1 MLRTAA
7 CFLAATASYK
17 DVLRDG
23 KKLVVPQMKRFKYL
37 KAKGKNS
44 KAIVVLPAAM
54 AGRISSDRD
63 RRWLSRSPLRV
74 SGSPGE
80 IFARVLSAAGL
91 SPVEEGL
98 AALRLWGQTGDRPNV
113 WVAAADPIHLE
124 ARLDRLR
131 LHALKGAQW
140 PRSDL
145 RAIFDFL
152 QKSLGDDTT
161 IAFVRVGNYAYLRG
175 DEAMATASVS
185 AAVIDGQEPD
195 EFMPSGESAAGY
207 HRLSG
212 EMQMCL
218 HDHEINLRRE
228 AQGLMPVNSVWFWG
242 GGKAPQKKVQKL
254 PLLFGDDPLFK
265 GYWES
270 CTGVM
275 EPWPGNFA
283 RCLDIAVKDLVVV
296 TPAIGQDGDLLATY
310 FDELREL
317 LKIGRLNKL
326 VLLFR
331 DGLTAEVGRFDAF
344 RLWRRLSE
352 LL

>member
-1 MLRTAA
+1 M
-7 CFLAATASYK
+7 K
-17 DVLRDG
+17 D
-23 KKLVVPQMKRFKYL
+23 
-37 KAKGKNS
+37 KGKNR
-44 KAIVVLPAAM
+44 KAVVVLPAAM

-63 RRWLSRSPLRV
+63 RRWLSRSSLRV
-74 SGSPGE
+74 SDSPRE
-80 IFARVLSAAGL
+80 IFARVLSAVGL

-113 WVAAADPIHLE
+113 WVAAADPVHLE
-124 ARLDRLR
+124 ARLDHLC
-131 LHALKGAQW
+131 LYALKGAQW
-140 PRSDL
+140 PGSDL

-152 QKSLGDDTT
+152 QKSLGDDTSF
-161 IAFVRVGNYAYLRG
+161 AFVRIGKFGYLRG
-175 DEAMATASVS
+175 DEAMATAMVS
-185 AAVIDGQEPD
+185 AAAIDGQEPD
-195 EFMPSGESAAGY
+195 AFMPSGESAAGY

-228 AQGLMPVNSVWFWG
+228 AQGLMPVNAVWFWG
-242 GGKAPQKKVQKL
+242 GGKAPQKTVQKL
-254 PLLFGDDPLFK
+254 PPLFGDDPLFK

-270 CTGVM
+270 RTGVT

-283 RCLDIAVKDLVVV
+283 RCLDIAIKDLVVV
-296 TPAIGQDGDLLATY
+296 TPASSKGGDLLAAY
-310 FDELREL
+310 FEELREL
-317 LKIGRLNKL
+317 LKTGRLNKL

>member
-1 MLRTAA
+1 M
-7 CFLAATASYK
+7 K
-17 DVLRDG
+17 D
-23 KKLVVPQMKRFKYL
+23 
-37 KAKGKNS
+37 KGKNR
-44 KAIVVLPAAM
+44 KAVVVLPAAM
-54 AGRISSDRD
+54 AGRISGDRD
-63 RRWLSRSPLRV
+63 RRWLSRSSLRV
-74 SGSPGE
+74 SDSPRE
-80 IFARVLSAAGL
+80 IFARVLSAIRL

-113 WVAAADPIHLE
+113 WVAAADPVHLE
-124 ARLDRLR
+124 ARLDHLC
-131 LHALKGAQW
+131 LYALKGAQW
-140 PRSDL
+140 PGSDL

-152 QKSLGDDTT
+152 QKSLGDDTSF
-161 IAFVRVGNYAYLRG
+161 AFVRIGKFGYLRG
-175 DEAMATASVS
+175 DGAMATAMMS

-195 EFMPSGESAAGY
+195 AFMPSGESAAGY

-228 AQGLMPVNSVWFWG
+228 AQGLMPVNAVWFWG
-242 GGKAPQKKVQKL
+242 GGKAPQKRVQKL
-254 PLLFGDDPLFK
+254 PPLFGDDPLFK

-270 CTGVM
+270 CTGVT

-283 RCLDIAVKDLVVV
+283 RCLDIAIKDLVVV
-296 TPAIGQDGDLLATY
+296 TPASSKGGDLLAAY
-310 FDELREL
+310 FEELREL
-317 LKIGRLNKL
+317 LKTGRLNKL

>member
-1 MLRTAA
+1 L
-7 CFLAATASYK
+7 K
-17 DVLRDG
+17 D
-23 KKLVVPQMKRFKYL
+23 
-37 KAKGKNS
+37 KGKNR
-44 KAIVVLPAAM
+44 KAVVVLPAAM

-63 RRWLSRSPLRV
+63 RRWLSRSSLRV
-74 SGSPGE
+74 SDSPRE
-80 IFARVLSAAGL
+80 IFARVLSAIRL

-113 WVAAADPIHLE
+113 WVAAADPVHLE
-124 ARLDRLR
+124 ARLDHLC
-131 LHALKGAQW
+131 LYALKGAQW
-140 PRSDL
+140 PGSDL

-152 QKSLGDDTT
+152 QKSLGDDTSF
-161 IAFVRVGNYAYLRG
+161 AFVRIGKFGYLRG
-175 DEAMATASVS
+175 EEAMATAMVS

-195 EFMPSGESAAGY
+195 AFMPSGESAAGY

-228 AQGLMPVNSVWFWG
+228 AQGLMPVNAVWFWG
-242 GGKAPQKKVQKL
+242 GGMAPQKTVQKL
-254 PLLFGDDPLFK
+254 PPLFGDDPLFK

-270 CTGVM
+270 CTGVT

-283 RCLDIAVKDLVVV
+283 RCLDIAIKDLVVV
-296 TPAIGQDGDLLATY
+296 TPASSKGGDLLATY
-310 FDELREL
+310 FEELREL
-317 LKIGRLNKL
+317 LKTGRLNKL

>member
-1 MLRTAA
+1 MG
-7 CFLAATASYK
+7 CC
-17 DVLRDG
+17 
-23 KKLVVPQMKRFKYL
+23 
-37 KAKGKNS
+37 
-44 KAIVVLPAAM
+44 
-54 AGRISSDRD
+54 
-63 RRWLSRSPLRV
+63 RR
-74 SGSPGE
+74 PG
-80 IFARVLSAAGL
+80 
-91 SPVEEGL
+91 P
-98 AALRLWGQTGDRPNV
+98 
-113 WVAAADPIHLE
+113 
-124 ARLDRLR
+124 RLDHLC
-131 LHALKGAQW
+131 LYALTGAQW
-140 PRSDL
+140 PGSDL

-161 IAFVRVGNYAYLRG
+161 FAFVRVGKYGYLRG

-195 EFMPSGESAAGY
+195 EFMPSGEFAAGY

-228 AQGLMPVNSVWFWG
+228 ARGLMPVNSVWFWG
-242 GGKAPQKKVQKL
+242 GGKAPQKTVQKM
-254 PLLFGDDPLFK
+254 PPLFGDDPLFN

-296 TPAIGQDGDLLATY
+296 TPAADKHGDLLASY
-310 FDELREL
+310 FEELREL

-344 RLWRRLSE
+344 RLWRRISE

>member
-1 MLRTAA
+1 M
-7 CFLAATASYK
+7 
-17 DVLRDG
+17 
-23 KKLVVPQMKRFKYL
+23 
-37 KAKGKNS
+37 
-44 KAIVVLPAAM
+44 
-54 AGRISSDRD
+54 
-63 RRWLSRSPLRV
+63 
-74 SGSPGE
+74 
-80 IFARVLSAAGL
+80 LSAIRL

-113 WVAAADPIHLE
+113 WVAAADPVHLE
-124 ARLDRLR
+124 ARLDHLC
-131 LHALKGAQW
+131 LYALKGAQW
-140 PRSDL
+140 PGSDL

-152 QKSLGDDTT
+152 QKSLGDDTSF
-161 IAFVRVGNYAYLRG
+161 AFVRVGKYGYLRG
-175 DEAMATASVS
+175 DEALATASVS

-195 EFMPSGESAAGY
+195 AFMPSGESAAGY

-228 AQGLMPVNSVWFWG
+228 AQGLMPVNAVWFWG
-242 GGKAPQKKVQKL
+242 GGKAPQKTVQKL
-254 PLLFGDDPLFK
+254 PPLFGDDPLFK

-270 CTGVM
+270 CTGVT

-283 RCLDIAVKDLVVV
+283 RCLDIAIKDLVVV
-296 TPAIGQDGDLLATY
+296 TPASSKGGDLLAAY
-310 FDELREL
+310 FEELREL
-317 LKIGRLNKL
+317 LKTGRLNKL

>member
-1 MLRTAA
+1 L
-7 CFLAATASYK
+7 K
-17 DVLRDG
+17 D
-23 KKLVVPQMKRFKYL
+23 
-37 KAKGKNS
+37 KGKNR
-44 KAIVVLPAAM
+44 KAVVVLPAAM

-63 RRWLSRSPLRV
+63 RRWLSRSSLRV
-74 SGSPGE
+74 ADSPRE
-80 IFARVLSAAGL
+80 IFARVLSAVRL

-113 WVAAADPIHLE
+113 WVAAADPVHLE
-124 ARLDRLR
+124 ARLDHLC
-131 LHALKGAQW
+131 LYALKGAQW
-140 PRSDL
+140 PGSDL

-152 QKSLGDDTT
+152 QKSLGDDTSF
-161 IAFVRVGNYAYLRG
+161 AFVRIGKFGYLRG
-175 DEAMATASVS
+175 DEAMATAMVS

-195 EFMPSGESAAGY
+195 AFMPSGESAAGY

-228 AQGLMPVNSVWFWG
+228 AQGLMPVNAVWFWG
-242 GGKAPQKKVQKL
+242 GGKAPQKTVQKL
-254 PLLFGDDPLFK
+254 PPLFGDDPLFK

-270 CTGVM
+270 CTGVT

-283 RCLDIAVKDLVVV
+283 RCLDIAIKDLVVV
-296 TPAIGQDGDLLATY
+296 TPASSKGGDLLAAY
-310 FDELREL
+310 FGELREL
-317 LKIGRLNKL
+317 LKTGRLNKL

>member
-1 MLRTAA
+1 M
-7 CFLAATASYK
+7 K
-17 DVLRDG
+17 D
-23 KKLVVPQMKRFKYL
+23 
-37 KAKGKNS
+37 KGKS
-44 KAIVVLPAAM
+44 RKAVIVLPAAM
-54 AGRISSDRD
+54 AGRISSDGD
-63 RRWLSRSPLRV
+63 RRWLFRSSLRV
-74 SGSPGE
+74 SDSPRE
-80 IFARVLSAAGL
+80 IFARVLSAVGL
-91 SPVEEGL
+91 APVEEGL

-113 WVAAADPIHLE
+113 WVAAADPVHLE
-124 ARLDRLR
+124 ARLDHLC
-131 LHALKGAQW
+131 LYALTGAQW
-140 PRSDL
+140 PGSDL

-152 QKSLGDDTT
+152 QKSLGDDTSF
-161 IAFVRVGNYAYLRG
+161 AFVRVGKYGYLRG
-175 DEAMATASVS
+175 DEALATASVS

-275 EPWPGNFA
+275 GPWPGNFA
-283 RCLDIAVKDLVVV
+283 KCLDIAIKDLVVV
-296 TPAIGQDGDLLATY
+296 TPASDKGGDSLAAY
-310 FDELREL
+310 IEELRGL
-317 LKIGRLNKL
+317 LKTGRLNKL

>member
-1 MLRTAA
+1 M
-7 CFLAATASYK
+7 K
-17 DVLRDG
+17 D
-23 KKLVVPQMKRFKYL
+23 
-37 KAKGKNS
+37 KGKNR
-44 KAIVVLPAAM
+44 KAVVVLPAAM

-63 RRWLSRSPLRV
+63 RRWLSRSSLRV
-74 SGSPGE
+74 SDSPRE
-80 IFARVLSAAGL
+80 IFARVLSAIRL
-91 SPVEEGL
+91 SPVEDGL

-113 WVAAADPIHLE
+113 WVAAADPVHLE
-124 ARLDRLR
+124 ARLDHLC
-131 LHALKGAQW
+131 LYALKGAQW
-140 PRSDL
+140 PGSDL

-152 QKSLGDDTT
+152 QKSLGDDTSF
-161 IAFVRVGNYAYLRG
+161 AFVRIGKFGYLRG
-175 DEAMATASVS
+175 DEAMATARVS

-195 EFMPSGESAAGY
+195 AFMPSGESAAGY

-228 AQGLMPVNSVWFWG
+228 AQGLMPVNAVWFWG
-242 GGKAPQKKVQKL
+242 GGKAPQKTVQKL
-254 PLLFGDDPLFK
+254 PPLFGDDPLFK

-270 CTGVM
+270 CTGVT

-283 RCLDIAVKDLVVV
+283 RCLDIAIKDLVVV
-296 TPAIGQDGDLLATY
+296 TPASSKGGDLLAAY
-310 FDELREL
+310 FEELREL
-317 LKIGRLNKL
+317 LKTGRLNKL

>member
-1 MLRTAA
+1 M
-7 CFLAATASYK
+7 K
-17 DVLRDG
+17 D
-23 KKLVVPQMKRFKYL
+23 
-37 KAKGKNS
+37 KGKNR
-44 KAIVVLPAAM
+44 KAVVVLPAAM

-63 RRWLSRSPLRV
+63 RRWLSRSSLRV
-74 SGSPGE
+74 SDSPRE
-80 IFARVLSAAGL
+80 IFARVLSAIRL

-113 WVAAADPIHLE
+113 WVAAADPVHLE
-124 ARLDRLR
+124 ARLDHLC
-131 LHALKGAQW
+131 LYALKGAQW
-140 PRSDL
+140 PGSDL

-152 QKSLGDDTT
+152 QKSLGDDTSF
-161 IAFVRVGNYAYLRG
+161 AFVRIGKFGYLRG
-175 DEAMATASVS
+175 DEAMATAMVS

-195 EFMPSGESAAGY
+195 AFMPSGESAAGY

-228 AQGLMPVNSVWFWG
+228 AQGLMPVNAVWFWG
-242 GGKAPQKKVQKL
+242 GGKAPQKTVQKL
-254 PLLFGDDPLFK
+254 PPLFGDDPLFK

-270 CTGVM
+270 CTGVT

-283 RCLDIAVKDLVVV
+283 RCLDIAIKDLVVV
-296 TPAIGQDGDLLATY
+296 TPASSKGGDLLAAY
-310 FDELREL
+310 FEELREL
-317 LKIGRLNKL
+317 LKTGRLNKL

>member
-1 MLRTAA
+1 M
-7 CFLAATASYK
+7 K
-17 DVLRDG
+17 D
-23 KKLVVPQMKRFKYL
+23 
-37 KAKGKNS
+37 KGKNR
-44 KAIVVLPAAM
+44 KAVVVLPAAM

-63 RRWLSRSPLRV
+63 RRWLSRSSLRV
-74 SGSPGE
+74 SDSPRE
-80 IFARVLSAAGL
+80 IFARVLSAIRL
-91 SPVEEGL
+91 SPVEDGL

-113 WVAAADPIHLE
+113 WVAAADPVHLE
-124 ARLDRLR
+124 ARLDHLC
-131 LHALKGAQW
+131 LYALKGAQW
-140 PRSDL
+140 PGSDL

-152 QKSLGDDTT
+152 QKSLGDDTSF
-161 IAFVRVGNYAYLRG
+161 AFVRIGKFGYLRG
-175 DEAMATASVS
+175 DETMATAMVS

-195 EFMPSGESAAGY
+195 AFMPSGESAAGY

-228 AQGLMPVNSVWFWG
+228 AQGLMPVNAVWFWG
-242 GGKAPQKKVQKL
+242 GGKAPQKTAQKL
-254 PLLFGDDPLFK
+254 PPLFGDDPLFK

-270 CTGVM
+270 CTGVT

-283 RCLDIAVKDLVVV
+283 RCLDIAIKDLVVV
-296 TPAIGQDGDLLATY
+296 TPASSKGGDLLAAY
-310 FDELREL
+310 FEELREL
-317 LKIGRLNKL
+317 LKTGRLNKL

>member
-1 MLRTAA
+1 M
-7 CFLAATASYK
+7 K
-17 DVLRDG
+17 DKEKNR
-23 KKLVVPQMKRFKYL
+23 
-37 KAKGKNS
+37 KAV
-44 KAIVVLPAAM
+44 VVLPAAM

-74 SGSPGE
+74 SDSPRE
-80 IFARVLSAAGL
+80 IFARVLSALGL

-113 WVAAADPIHLE
+113 WVAAADPVHLE
-124 ARLDRLR
+124 ARLDHLC
-131 LHALKGAQW
+131 LYALTGAQW
-140 PRSDL
+140 PGSDL

-152 QKSLGDDTT
+152 QKSLGDDTSF
-161 IAFVRVGNYAYLRG
+161 AFVRVGKYGYLRG
-175 DEAMATASVS
+175 DEALATASVS

-218 HDHEINLRRE
+218 HDHEINQRRE

-242 GGKAPQKKVQKL
+242 GGKAPQKTVQKM
-254 PLLFGDDPLFK
+254 PPLFGGDPLFK

-283 RCLDIAVKDLVVV
+283 KCLDIAIKDLVVV
-296 TPAIGQDGDLLATY
+296 TPASDKGGDSLAAY
-310 FDELREL
+310 IEELRGL

>member
-1 MLRTAA
+1 
-7 CFLAATASYK
+7 
-17 DVLRDG
+17 
-23 KKLVVPQMKRFKYL
+23 L
-37 KAKGKNS
+37 KNKGKS
-44 KAIVVLPAAM
+44 RKAVVVLPAAM

-63 RRWLSRSPLRV
+63 RRWLSRSSLRV
-74 SGSPGE
+74 SDSPRE
-80 IFARVLSAAGL
+80 IFARVLSAVRL
-91 SPVEEGL
+91 SPVAEGL

-113 WVAAADPIHLE
+113 WVAAADPVHLE
-124 ARLDRLR
+124 ARLDHLC
-131 LHALKGAQW
+131 LYALKGAQW
-140 PRSDL
+140 PGSDL

-152 QKSLGDDTT
+152 QKSLGDDTSF
-161 IAFVRVGNYAYLRG
+161 AFVRIGNFGYLRG
-175 DEAMATASVS
+175 DEAMATAMVS
-185 AAVIDGQEPD
+185 AAAIDGQEPD
-195 EFMPSGESAAGY
+195 AFMPSGESAAGY

-228 AQGLMPVNSVWFWG
+228 AQGLMPVNAVWFWG
-242 GGKAPQKKVQKL
+242 GGKAPQKTVQKL
-254 PLLFGDDPLFK
+254 PPLFGDDPLFK

-270 CTGVM
+270 RTGVT

-283 RCLDIAVKDLVVV
+283 RCLDIAIKDLVVV
-296 TPAIGQDGDLLATY
+296 TPASSKGGDLLAAY
-310 FDELREL
+310 FEELREL
-317 LKIGRLNKL
+317 LKTGRLNKL

>member
-1 MLRTAA
+1 
-7 CFLAATASYK
+7 
-17 DVLRDG
+17 
-23 KKLVVPQMKRFKYL
+23 
-37 KAKGKNS
+37 
-44 KAIVVLPAAM
+44 M

-74 SGSPGE
+74 SDSPRE
-80 IFARVLSAAGL
+80 IFARVLSAIGL

-113 WVAAADPIHLE
+113 WVAAVDPVHLE
-124 ARLDRLR
+124 ARLDHLC
-131 LHALKGAQW
+131 LYALTGAQW
-140 PRSDL
+140 PGSDL

-152 QKSLGDDTT
+152 QKSLGDGTSF
-161 IAFVRVGNYAYLRG
+161 AFVRVGEYGYLRG
-175 DEAMATASVS
+175 DEAMATALVS

-195 EFMPSGESAAGY
+195 VFMPSGESAAGY
-207 HRLSG
+207 NRLSG

-218 HDHEINLRRE
+218 HDHAINLRRE
-228 AQGLMPVNSVWFWG
+228 AQGLMPVNAVWFWG
-242 GGKAPQKKVQKL
+242 GGKAPQKTVQKM
-254 PLLFGDDPLFK
+254 PPLFGDDPLFR

-283 RCLDIAVKDLVVV
+283 RCLDIAIKDLVVV
-296 TPAIGQDGDLLATY
+296 TPASNKGGDLLAAY
-310 FDELREL
+310 FEELRDL
-317 LKIGRLNKL
+317 LKTGRLNKL

>member
-1 MLRTAA
+1 M
-7 CFLAATASYK
+7 K
-17 DVLRDG
+17 D
-23 KKLVVPQMKRFKYL
+23 
-37 KAKGKNS
+37 KGKNR
-44 KAIVVLPAAM
+44 KAVVVLPAAM

-63 RRWLSRSPLRV
+63 RRWLSRSSLRV
-74 SGSPGE
+74 SDSPRE
-80 IFARVLSAAGL
+80 IFARVLSAIRL
-91 SPVEEGL
+91 SPVEDGL

-113 WVAAADPIHLE
+113 WVAAADPVHLE
-124 ARLDRLR
+124 ARLDHLC
-131 LHALKGAQW
+131 LYALKGAQW
-140 PRSDL
+140 PGSDL

-152 QKSLGDDTT
+152 QKSLGDDTSF
-161 IAFVRVGNYAYLRG
+161 AFVRIGKFGYLRG
-175 DEAMATASVS
+175 DETMATAMVS

-195 EFMPSGESAAGY
+195 AFMPSGESAAGY

-242 GGKAPQKKVQKL
+242 GGKAPQKTVQKM
-254 PLLFGDDPLFK
+254 PPLFGDDPLFK

-270 CTGVM
+270 CTGVT

-283 RCLDIAVKDLVVV
+283 RCLDIAIKDLVVV
-296 TPAIGQDGDLLATY
+296 TPASSKGGDLLAAY
-310 FDELREL
+310 FEELREL
-317 LKIGRLNKL
+317 LKTGRLNKL

-344 RLWRRLSE
+344 RLWRRISE

>member
-1 MLRTAA
+1 
-7 CFLAATASYK
+7 
-17 DVLRDG
+17 
-23 KKLVVPQMKRFKYL
+23 
-37 KAKGKNS
+37 
-44 KAIVVLPAAM
+44 M

-63 RRWLSRSPLRV
+63 RRWLSRSLLRV
-74 SGSPGE
+74 SDSRRE

-91 SPVEEGL
+91 LPVDEGL

-113 WVAAADPIHLE
+113 WVAAADPVHLE
-124 ARLDRLR
+124 ARLDHLC
-131 LHALKGAQW
+131 LYALKGAQW
-140 PRSDL
+140 PGPDL

-152 QKSLGDDTT
+152 QKSLGDDTSF
-161 IAFVRVGNYAYLRG
+161 AFVRIGKFGYLRG
-175 DEAMATASVS
+175 DEAMATAMVS

-195 EFMPSGESAAGY
+195 AFMPSGESAAGY

-218 HDHEINLRRE
+218 HDHEINLRRQ
-228 AQGLMPVNSVWFWG
+228 AQDLMPVNAVWFWG
-242 GGKAPQKKVQKL
+242 GGKAPQKTVQKL
-254 PLLFGDDPLFK
+254 PPLFGDDPLFK

-270 CTGVM
+270 CTGVT

-283 RCLDIAVKDLVVV
+283 RCLDVAIKDLVVV
-296 TPAIGQDGDLLATY
+296 TPASSKGGDLLAAY
-310 FDELREL
+310 FEELRKL
-317 LKIGRLNKL
+317 LKTGRLNKL

>member
-1 MLRTAA
+1 MTDKEKNR
-7 CFLAATASYK
+7 
-17 DVLRDG
+17 
-23 KKLVVPQMKRFKYL
+23 
-37 KAKGKNS
+37 KAV
-44 KAIVVLPAAM
+44 VVLPAAM

-63 RRWLSRSPLRV
+63 RRWLSRSSLRV
-74 SGSPGE
+74 SDSPRE
-80 IFARVLSAAGL
+80 IFARVLSAIRL
-91 SPVEEGL
+91 SPVEDGL

-113 WVAAADPIHLE
+113 WVAAADPVHLE
-124 ARLDRLR
+124 ARLDHLC
-131 LHALKGAQW
+131 LYALKGAQW
-140 PRSDL
+140 PGSDL

-152 QKSLGDDTT
+152 QKSLGDDTSF
-161 IAFVRVGNYAYLRG
+161 AFVRIGKFGYLRG
-175 DEAMATASVS
+175 DETMATAMVS

-195 EFMPSGESAAGY
+195 AFMPSGESAAGY

-228 AQGLMPVNSVWFWG
+228 AQGLMPVNAVWFWG
-242 GGKAPQKKVQKL
+242 GGKAPQKTVQKL
-254 PLLFGDDPLFK
+254 PPLFGDDPLFK

-270 CTGVM
+270 CTGVT

-283 RCLDIAVKDLVVV
+283 RCLDIAIKDLVVV
-296 TPAIGQDGDLLATY
+296 TPASSKGGDLLAAY
-310 FDELREL
+310 FEELREL
-317 LKIGRLNKL
+317 LKTGRLNKL

>member
-1 MLRTAA
+1 M
-7 CFLAATASYK
+7 K
-17 DVLRDG
+17 D
-23 KKLVVPQMKRFKYL
+23 
-37 KAKGKNS
+37 KGKNR
-44 KAIVVLPAAM
+44 KAVVVLPAAM

-63 RRWLSRSPLRV
+63 RRWLSRSSLRV
-74 SGSPGE
+74 SDSPRE
-80 IFARVLSAAGL
+80 IFARVLSANRL

-113 WVAAADPIHLE
+113 WVAAADPVHLE
-124 ARLDRLR
+124 ARLDHLC
-131 LHALKGAQW
+131 LYALKGAQW
-140 PRSDL
+140 PGSDL

-152 QKSLGDDTT
+152 QKSLGDDTSF
-161 IAFVRVGNYAYLRG
+161 AFVRIGKFGYLRG
-175 DEAMATASVS
+175 DETMATAMVS

-195 EFMPSGESAAGY
+195 AFMPSGESAAGY

-228 AQGLMPVNSVWFWG
+228 AQGLMPVNAVWFWG
-242 GGKAPQKKVQKL
+242 GGKAPQKTVQKL
-254 PLLFGDDPLFK
+254 PPLFGDDPLFK

-270 CTGVM
+270 CTGVT

-283 RCLDIAVKDLVVV
+283 RCLDIAIKDLVVV
-296 TPAIGQDGDLLATY
+296 TPASSKGGDLLAAY
-310 FDELREL
+310 FEELREL
-317 LKIGRLNKL
+317 LKTGRLNKL

>member
-1 MLRTAA
+1 M
-7 CFLAATASYK
+7 K
-17 DVLRDG
+17 D
-23 KKLVVPQMKRFKYL
+23 
-37 KAKGKNS
+37 KGKNR
-44 KAIVVLPAAM
+44 KAVVVLPAAM

-63 RRWLSRSPLRV
+63 RRWLSRSSLRV
-74 SGSPGE
+74 SDSPRE
-80 IFARVLSAAGL
+80 IFARVLSTIRL
-91 SPVEEGL
+91 SPVEDGL

-113 WVAAADPIHLE
+113 WVAAADPVHLE
-124 ARLDRLR
+124 ARLDHLC
-131 LHALKGAQW
+131 LYALKGAQW
-140 PRSDL
+140 PGSDL

-152 QKSLGDDTT
+152 QKSLGDDTSF
-161 IAFVRVGNYAYLRG
+161 AFVRIGKFGYLRG
-175 DEAMATASVS
+175 DEAMATAMVS

-195 EFMPSGESAAGY
+195 AFMPSGESAAGY

-228 AQGLMPVNSVWFWG
+228 AQGLMPVNAVWFWG
-242 GGKAPQKKVQKL
+242 GGKAPQKTVQKL

-270 CTGVM
+270 CTGVT

-283 RCLDIAVKDLVVV
+283 RCLDIAIKDLVVV
-296 TPAIGQDGDLLATY
+296 TPASSKGGDLLAAY
-310 FDELREL
+310 FEELREL
-317 LKIGRLNKL
+317 LKTGRLNKL

>member
-1 MLRTAA
+1 
-7 CFLAATASYK
+7 
-17 DVLRDG
+17 
-23 KKLVVPQMKRFKYL
+23 
-37 KAKGKNS
+37 
-44 KAIVVLPAAM
+44 M
-54 AGRISSDRD
+54 AGRISSDTD

-74 SGSPGE
+74 SESPRE

-113 WVAAADPIHLE
+113 WVAAADPVYLE
-124 ARLDRLR
+124 ARLDHLC
-131 LHALKGAQW
+131 LYALAGAQW
-140 PRSDL
+140 PGSDL
-145 RAIFDFL
+145 QAIFDFL

-161 IAFVRVGNYAYLRG
+161 FAFVRVGKYGYLRG

-185 AAVIDGQEPD
+185 AAAIDGQEPD
-195 EFMPSGESAAGY
+195 EYMPSGESAAAY
-207 HRLSG
+207 HRLSS

-218 HDHEINLRRE
+218 HEHEINLRRE

-242 GGKAPQKKVQKL
+242 GGKAPQQKAQQV
-254 PLLFGDDPLFK
+254 PPLFGDDPLFK

-270 CTGVM
+270 RTGVM
-275 EPWPGNFA
+275 EPWPGNFT
-283 RCLDIAVKDLVVV
+283 RCLDVAVKDLVVV
-296 TPAIGQDGDLLATY
+296 TPASDKDGDALAAY
-310 FDELREL
+310 FNELREL
-317 LKIGRLNKL
+317 LRTGRLNKL

-344 RLWRRLSE
+344 RVWRRLSE